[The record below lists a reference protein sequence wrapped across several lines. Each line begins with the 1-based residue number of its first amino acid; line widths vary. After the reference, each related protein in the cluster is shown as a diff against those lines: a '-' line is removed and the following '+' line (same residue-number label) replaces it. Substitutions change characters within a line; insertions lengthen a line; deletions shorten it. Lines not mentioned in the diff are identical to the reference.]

1 MANLKQIRKRISSVK
16 STQKITRAMKMVAG
30 ARLTRAQQRITALRP
45 YAVQTGKVLAE
56 VTAAGEA
63 EAHATGSESAHPLL
77 ARRAVKSVLLLV
89 ITSDRG
95 QCGAFNTNILRAAER
110 ERQQRQ
116 AQGQKVELAVI
127 GRKGR
132 DFYQRRRIALFHVFS
147 SIWEKLEM
155 ETVRVVARKVL
166 GPFLS
171 GEVDSIQL
179 VYNEFKSAM
188 TQRVVVEPLFPLA
201 PAKPV
206 ESKGD
211 EKGGAEPRD
220 NEPAALINPDEFL
233 FEPNKE
239 ALLERLVPMYVEIS
253 LLRALYESMASELG
267 ARMTAMDSAT
277 KNAAEVIG
285 QLTLQYNRA
294 RQAAIT
300 TELMEIIGGAEALKD

>member
-1 MANLKQIRKRISSVK
+1 LANLKQIRRRISSVK

-30 ARLTRAQQRITALRP
+30 ARLTRAQQRIVALRP
-45 YAVQTGKVLAE
+45 YAVQTAKVLAE

-63 EAHATGSESAHPLL
+63 EAEASGTESEHPLL
-77 ARRAVKSVLLLV
+77 ARRPVQSVLLLV

-110 ERQQRQ
+110 ERRERE
-116 AQGQKVELAVI
+116 AQGQKVLLAVI

-132 DFYQRRRIALFHVFS
+132 DFYQRRKIPLFHVFS
-147 SIWEKLEM
+147 GIWEKLGP
-155 ETVRVVARKVL
+155 ETARVVARKVL
-166 GPFLS
+166 RPFLV
-171 GEVDSIQL
+171 GEVDSIQV

-188 TQRVVVEPLFPLA
+188 TQRVTVEPLFPLA
-201 PAKPV
+201 PAKPPEV
-206 ESKGD
+206 KG
-211 EKGGAEPRD
+211 E
-220 NEPAALINPDEFL
+220 EPALLVNKDEFL

-277 KNAAEVIG
+277 KNASEVIAA
-285 QLTLQYNRA
+285 LTLVYNRA